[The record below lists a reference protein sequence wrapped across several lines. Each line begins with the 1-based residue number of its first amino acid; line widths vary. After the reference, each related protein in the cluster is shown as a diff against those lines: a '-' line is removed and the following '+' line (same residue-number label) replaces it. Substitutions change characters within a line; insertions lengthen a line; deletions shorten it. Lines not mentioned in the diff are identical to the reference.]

1 MYKIGDEFNIKVK
14 IDNDTILD
22 QTLIISY
29 AFDNIII
36 TCGHCL
42 PSNSIITN
50 GKILYT
56 SGYQT
61 NLDSESESEEI
72 GFIQLNDPN
81 IKIRPNYHLLRP
93 KSFKNFRQISKLLI
107 NKPEIQLINRSK
119 YYDLK
124 LIKLL
129 NYDSFNKLKF
139 NQINQTDDIYW
150 SHAINRI
157 IENPYKTKSKLSV
170 LKLSALFDMSFIGIA
185 YPVNNISNK
194 ANQSVSSINDA
205 GLTKSKLEKE
215 FGYKIIT
222 DEFHSITR
230 PSFSGSPIIYKNY
243 FIGYHLGST
252 MAYKLNSS
260 NQIYWLGKVIYFKVI
275 HLIYEC

>member
-14 IDNDTILD
+14 IDNYTILD

-29 AFDNIII
+29 AFDNIIM

-61 NLDSESESEEI
+61 NSDAAEI

-81 IKIRPNYHLLRP
+81 IKIRPNYNFLRP
-93 KSFKNFRQISKLLI
+93 TTFENFRQISKLSI
-107 NKPEIQLINRSK
+107 NKPQIQLINRSN

-124 LIKLL
+124 LIKLF
-129 NYDSFNKLKF
+129 NYDSFNQLKF
-139 NQINQTDDIYW
+139 NQINKTDDIYW

-157 IENPYKTKSKLSV
+157 IENPYKTKSKLS
-170 LKLSALFDMSFIGIA
+170 ALFNMSLIGIA
-185 YPVNNISNK
+185 YPVNSIS
-194 ANQSVSSINDA
+194 NQSVLSINDA

-230 PSFSGSPIIYKNY
+230 PSFSGSPIIYKND

-252 MAYKLNSS
+252 MAYKLNSA

-275 HLIYEC
+275 SLVYG

>member
-22 QTLIISY
+22 QTLIISF

-61 NLDSESESEEI
+61 NSDSESEEI

-81 IKIRPNYHLLRP
+81 INLRPNYNLLRP
-93 KSFKNFRQISKLLI
+93 KSFEIFRQISKLSI
-107 NKPEIQLINRSK
+107 NKPQIQLINRSK

-124 LIKLL
+124 LIKLF
-129 NYDSFNKLKF
+129 NYDSFNQLKF

-150 SHAINRI
+150 LHAINRI
-157 IENPYKTKSKLSV
+157 IENPYKTKSKLST
-170 LKLSALFDMSFIGIA
+170 LFDMSFIGIA
-185 YPVNNISNK
+185 YPVNSIS
-194 ANQSVSSINDA
+194 NQSVLSINDA

-222 DEFHSITR
+222 NEFHSITR
-230 PSFSGSPIIYKNY
+230 PSFSGSPIIYKND

-260 NQIYWLGKVIYFKVI
+260 NQIYWLGKVIYFKMMSLV
-275 HLIYEC
+275 YG

>member
-29 AFDNIII
+29 AFDNIIM

-61 NLDSESESEEI
+61 NSDSESEEI

-81 IKIRPNYHLLRP
+81 IKIISNYNFLRP
-93 KSFKNFRQISKLLI
+93 TTFEIFRQISILSI
-107 NKPEIQLINRSK
+107 NKPQIQLINRSK

-124 LIKLL
+124 LIKLF
-129 NYDSFNKLKF
+129 NYDSFNQLKF
-139 NQINQTDDIYW
+139 NQINKTDDIYW

-157 IENPYKTKSKLSV
+157 IENPYKTNQTKSKLSV
-170 LKLSALFDMSFIGIA
+170 LFDMSFIGIA

-194 ANQSVSSINDA
+194 ANQYVSSINDA

-230 PSFSGSPIIYKNY
+230 PSFSGSPIIYKNH

-275 HLIYEC
+275 SLIYE